1 MKGGDMEHTM
11 EELATLL
18 QYLVKHNEDHA
29 AELLELAGRARE
41 LGKQDAYDHLATGV
55 ELLKGSNT
63 TIQIVPPTTKVVRKG
78 GAHTRG
84 FFASVEEMHRS
95 RAMSDSSGLFTE
107 SQVRAAASVHSLRP
121 AKAGAQKSERPG
133 GVSPAGLPIKKS
145 L

>member
-1 MKGGDMEHTM
+1 MEHTM

-63 TIQIVPPTTKVVRKG
+63 SLQAALATLEVQDV
-78 GAHTRG
+78 
-84 FFASVEEMHRS
+84 S
-95 RAMSDSSGLFTE
+95 R
-107 SQVRAAASVHSLRP
+107 
-121 AKAGAQKSERPG
+121 
-133 GVSPAGLPIKKS
+133 
-145 L
+145 